1 MIACSCGLEGR
12 ASDRQCHMHACGKE
26 SAGGW
31 SSVKRVWGGWQ
42 GWEELMLVVESAMAG
57 ARKEV
62 ALAAIGV
69 ITTVTTHT
77 DVTFPATKGSV
88 NA

>member
-1 MIACSCGLEGR
+1 
-12 ASDRQCHMHACGKE
+12 MHACGEE

-31 SSVKRVWGGWQ
+31 TSVERVWGGWQ

-69 ITTVTTHT
+69 ITTVTIQF
-77 DVTFPATKGSV
+77 DPTFPPAKGSV